1 MNFIG
6 FGCSRFA
13 QLDVKTAFLHED
25 LEEEIYMAQPVG
37 FHRVGQQ
44 HLVCRLKKSV
54 YGLKQSPRQWYKKFD
69 HFMVEHM
76 YNHSQFDHCV
86 YYWCLDDGSF
96 IYLILYVDDMSIA
109 SKRQVEIDKLK
120 NQLSKAFE
128 MKDLV
133 NPNKILGRQ
142 I

>member
-1 MNFIG
+1 
-6 FGCSRFA
+6 
-13 QLDVKTAFLHED
+13 
-25 LEEEIYMAQPVG
+25 MAQPVG
-37 FHRVGQQ
+37 FHMVGQQ
-44 HLVCRLKKSV
+44 HLICTLKKSL

-76 YNHSQFDHCV
+76 YTRSQFDHCM
-86 YYWCLDDGSF
+86 WCLDDVSF
-96 IYLILYVDDMSIA
+96 IYLILYVDDMLIA
-109 SKRQVEIDKLK
+109 YQRQVEIDKLK

-133 NPNKILGRQ
+133 NPKKILGRE